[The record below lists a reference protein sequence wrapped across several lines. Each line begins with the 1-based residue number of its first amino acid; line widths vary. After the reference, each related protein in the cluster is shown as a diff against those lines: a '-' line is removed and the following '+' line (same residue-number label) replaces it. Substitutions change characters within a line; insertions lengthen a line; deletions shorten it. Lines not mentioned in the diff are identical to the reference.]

1 MRVRKIVRHSRTWY
15 ISIIFLSIWRCL
27 QQGHLH
33 QKWVNASQKASIMHA
48 VRKDMLTTDDRW
60 TCGFP
65 VSAMWEWLCPKECS
79 PGLQSNF
86 SMFWQFCW
94 ATPFGQFASW
104 STTSPSCV
112 YLFATYWGW
121 VVGEGS
127 ERLAVLLTF
136 SPLLPVFDF
145 YLLFLRKRLC
155 LFALFWRFN
164 AKKVQKFFVKLIF
177 VTVV

>member
-1 MRVRKIVRHSRTWY
+1 MRVRKIVRPSRTWY

-65 VSAMWEWLCPKECS
+65 VSALWEWLCPKECS

-94 ATPFGQFASW
+94 ATPFEQFASW
-104 STTSPSCV
+104 STTSPCV

-121 VVGEGS
+121 VVGGGWWEAGS
-127 ERLAVLLTF
+127 TSNIF
-136 SPLLPVFDF
+136 SSFTSLWF
-145 YLLFLRKRLC
+145 LFIIFKKKVVSLC
-155 LFALFWRFN
+155 TFWRFN